1 MIGCCMNPMMLP
13 HDYEKDFRF
22 EQLKIQNDFIEV
34 KRENNI
40 CKNNIKS
47 FKSYL
52 TTFIHRTHWNCVE
65 VRGITQYHLHEFLRM
80 LSSYSMSQII
90 LNSSN
95 NETVEDIQTRLF
107 NLFKRKNSD
116 YGNSFEVFGK
126 MGIIIRLIDK
136 MNRLITLLDVNYSKK
151 VNDEGIKDTW
161 EDLYNYTILAII
173 SE

>member
-1 MIGCCMNPMMLP
+1 
-13 HDYEKDFRF
+13 
-22 EQLKIQNDFIEV
+22 
-34 KRENNI
+34 
-40 CKNNIKS
+40 
-47 FKSYL
+47 
-52 TTFIHRTHWNCVE
+52 
-65 VRGITQYHLHEFLRM
+65 
-80 LSSYSMSQII
+80 MSQII